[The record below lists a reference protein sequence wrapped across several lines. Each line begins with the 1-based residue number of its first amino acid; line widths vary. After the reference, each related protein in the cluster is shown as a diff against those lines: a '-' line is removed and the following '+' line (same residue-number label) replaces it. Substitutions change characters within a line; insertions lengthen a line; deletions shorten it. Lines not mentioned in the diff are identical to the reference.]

1 MFRDFTQNSPSADV
15 AIIGGGA
22 AGFFAAIHAAKI
34 LPDKQIMLIEK
45 ANKLLMKV
53 KISGGGRC
61 NVTHACFNVSEMSK
75 SYPRGEKLMKKLLPH
90 FMTTDT
96 IQWFDS
102 RGVSIKA
109 EPDGRMFPTTD
120 DSQSIIDALM
130 QEAHR
135 NCVHI
140 ENRCEVTGIEPI
152 DNQGFNLHIKDMAQP
167 VFCRKLIVASGGSPK
182 ESGLE
187 WLKELGHSIVSPVP
201 SLFTFNMPG
210 ESITELQGISVPH
223 ALVKIIDT
231 KLSYE
236 GPLLIT
242 HWGMS
247 GPAILKL
254 SAWGARWIA
263 ERNYQFSILVRWAA
277 DREEEQLRTQLMQ
290 YKQEHGQRLI
300 SNRNLLNLPARLWEY
315 LLTKISIPTDKKWQD
330 IGKTDINRLINLL
343 RNDSYQVSG
352 KTTYKEEF
360 VTCGGVSLEDIDWSD
375 MQSKKVPNLY
385 FAGEVLDIDGIT
397 GGFNFQAAWTTGYI
411 AGTSAAQSLIST
423 SPKIS
428 S

>member
-1 MFRDFTQNSPSADV
+1 MFRNFTQNSPAADV

-34 LPDKQIMLIEK
+34 LPDKRILLMEK

-75 SYPRGEKLMKKLLPH
+75 NYPRGEKIMKKLLPR

-96 IQWFDS
+96 VQWFES
-102 RGVSIKA
+102 RGVAIKA
-109 EPDGRMFPTTD
+109 EADGRMFPTTD
-120 DSQSIIDALM
+120 DSQSIINALM

-135 NCVHI
+135 NNVHI
-140 ENRCEVTGIEPI
+140 ENRCEVTEIEPV
-152 DNQGFNLHIKDMAQP
+152 DNQGFNLHIKGAAQP

-187 WLKELGHSIVSPVP
+187 WLKKLGHTIEPPVP
-201 SLFTFNMPG
+201 SLFTFNMPD

-223 ALVKIIDT
+223 VMVKIIDS
-231 KLSYE
+231 KFSYE
-236 GPLLIT
+236 GALLIT

-263 ERNYQFSILVRWAA
+263 EKNYQFSIMVRWAA
-277 DREEEQLRTQLMQ
+277 DREEEELRSQLLQ

-300 SNRNLLNLPARLWEY
+300 GNRNPVNLPARLWEY
-315 LLTKISIPTDKKWQD
+315 LVAKIGLPTDKKWQD
-330 IGKTDINRLINLL
+330 VGKTDLNRLINIL
-343 RNDSYQVSG
+343 RNDTYQVSG

-360 VTCGGVSLEDIDWSD
+360 VTCGGISLNDIDWSD

-411 AGTSAAQSLIST
+411 AGTSAAHSLTNHLS
-423 SPKIS
+423 
-428 S
+428 

>member
-1 MFRDFTQNSPSADV
+1 MFRNFTQNSPVADV

-22 AGFFAAIHAAKI
+22 AGFFAAIHAAKLLPGKRI
-34 LPDKQIMLIEK
+34 LLMEK

-75 SYPRGEKLMKKLLPH
+75 NYPRGEKIMKKLLPH

-96 IQWFDS
+96 VQWFES
-102 RGVSIKA
+102 RGVAIKA
-109 EPDGRMFPTTD
+109 EADGRMFPTTD
-120 DSQSIIDALM
+120 DSQSIINALM
-130 QEAHR
+130 QEARR
-135 NCVHI
+135 NNVHI
-140 ENRCEVTGIEPI
+140 ENQCEVTKIEPI
-152 DNQGFNLHIKDMAQP
+152 DKQGFNLHIKGTAQP

-187 WLKELGHSIVSPVP
+187 WLKKLGHTVEPPVP
-201 SLFTFNMPG
+201 SLFTFNMPD
-210 ESITELQGISVPH
+210 ESITELQGISVPR
-223 ALVKIIDT
+223 AIVKIIDS
-231 KLSYE
+231 KFSYE
-236 GPLLIT
+236 GALLIT

-263 ERNYQFSILVRWAA
+263 EKNYRFSIIVRWAA
-277 DREEEQLRTQLMQ
+277 DCKEEELRGQLLQ
-290 YKQEHGQRLI
+290 YKQKHGQRLI
-300 SNRNLLNLPARLWEY
+300 GNRNPVNLPARLWEY
-315 LLTKISIPTDKKWQD
+315 LVAKTGLPNNKKWQD
-330 IGKTDINRLINLL
+330 VGKTDINRLINIL
-343 RNDSYQVSG
+343 RNDTYQVSG

-360 VTCGGVSLEDIDWSD
+360 VTCGGISLNDIDWSD

-411 AGTSAAQSLIST
+411 AGTSAARSLITHLS
-423 SPKIS
+423 
-428 S
+428 

>member
-1 MFRDFTQNSPSADV
+1 MFRNFTQNSPTADV

-22 AGFFAAIHAAKI
+22 AGFFAAIHAAKL
-34 LPDKQIMLIEK
+34 LPDKRVLLMEK
-45 ANKLLMKV
+45 ASKLLMKV

-75 SYPRGEKLMKKLLPH
+75 NYPRGEKIMKKLLPR

-96 IQWFDS
+96 VQWFES
-102 RGVSIKA
+102 RGVAIKA
-109 EPDGRMFPTTD
+109 EADGRMFPTTD
-120 DSQSIIDALM
+120 DSQSIINALM
-130 QEAHR
+130 QEAYR
-135 NCVHI
+135 NNVHI
-140 ENRCEVTGIEPI
+140 ENQCEVTEIEPV
-152 DNQGFNLHIKDMAQP
+152 DSQGFNLHIKGTAQP

-187 WLKELGHSIVSPVP
+187 WLKKLGHTIEPPVP
-201 SLFTFNMPG
+201 SLFTFNMPD
-210 ESITELQGISVPH
+210 ESITELQGISVTR
-223 ALVKIIDT
+223 AMVKIIDS
-231 KLSYE
+231 KFSYE
-236 GPLLIT
+236 GALLIT

-263 ERNYQFSILVRWAA
+263 EKNYRFSIMVRWAA
-277 DREEEQLRTQLMQ
+277 DREEEELRSQILQ

-300 SNRNLLNLPARLWEY
+300 GNRNPVNLPARLWEY
-315 LLTKISIPTDKKWQD
+315 LVAKIGLPTDKKWQD
-330 IGKTDINRLINLL
+330 VGKTDINRLINIL
-343 RNDSYQVSG
+343 RNDTYQVSG

-360 VTCGGVSLEDIDWSD
+360 VTCGGISLNDIDWSD

-411 AGTSAAQSLIST
+411 AGTSAARSLTTHLS
-423 SPKIS
+423 
-428 S
+428 

>member
-1 MFRDFTQNSPSADV
+1 MFRDLTQNSLSADV

-22 AGFFAAIHAAKI
+22 AGFFAAIHAAKL
-34 LPDKQIMLIEK
+34 LPDRKILLIEK

-61 NVTHACFNVSEMSK
+61 NVTHACFNVNDMSK
-75 SYPRGEKLMKKLLPH
+75 NYPRGEKLMKKLLPR

-96 IQWFDS
+96 IQWFES

-109 EPDGRMFPTTD
+109 EADGRMFPVSD
-120 DSQSIIDALM
+120 DSQTIIDALL

-135 NCVHI
+135 NGVRI
-140 ENRCEVTGIEPI
+140 ENRCEVTSIEPI
-152 DNQGFNLHIKDMAQP
+152 ENQGFKLHLKNTAQP
-167 VFCRKLIVASGGSPK
+167 VVCRKLIVASGGSPK
-182 ESGLE
+182 ESGME
-187 WLKELGHSIVSPVP
+187 WLRALGHRTEPPVP
-201 SLFTFNMPG
+201 SLFTFNMPE

-223 ALVKIIDT
+223 VLVKIIDT

-263 ERNYQFSILVRWAA
+263 EKNYQFAIIVRWAA
-277 DREEEQLRTQLMQ
+277 DREEEQLRAQLTQYQ
-290 YKQEHGQRLI
+290 QEHRQRLI
-300 SNRNLLNLPARLWEY
+300 GNRNPLHLPARLWEY
-315 LLTKISIPTDKKWQD
+315 LLTKIGIPTDKKWQD
-330 IGKTDINRLINLL
+330 IGKTDINRLINIL
-343 RNDSYQVSG
+343 RNDTYQVSG

-360 VTCGGVSLEDIDWSD
+360 VTCGGISLEDIDWAD

-385 FAGEVLDIDGIT
+385 FAGEILDIDGIT

-411 AGTSAAQSLIST
+411 AGTSAARSLINTES
-423 SPKIS
+423 KIS

>member
-1 MFRDFTQNSPSADV
+1 
-15 AIIGGGA
+15 
-22 AGFFAAIHAAKI
+22 
-34 LPDKQIMLIEK
+34 
-45 ANKLLMKV
+45 MKV

-75 SYPRGEKLMKKLLPH
+75 NYPRGEKIMKKLLPR

-96 IQWFDS
+96 VQWFES
-102 RGVSIKA
+102 RGVAIKA
-109 EPDGRMFPTTD
+109 EADGRMFPTTD
-120 DSQSIIDALM
+120 DSQSIINALM

-135 NCVHI
+135 NNVHI
-140 ENRCEVTGIEPI
+140 ENRCEVTEIEPV
-152 DNQGFNLHIKDMAQP
+152 DNQGFNLHIKGAAQP

-187 WLKELGHSIVSPVP
+187 WLKKLGHTIEPPVP
-201 SLFTFNMPG
+201 SLFTFNMPD

-223 ALVKIIDT
+223 VMVKIIDS
-231 KLSYE
+231 KFSYE
-236 GPLLIT
+236 GALLIT

-263 ERNYQFSILVRWAA
+263 EKNYQFSIMVRWAA
-277 DREEEQLRTQLMQ
+277 DREEEELRSQLLQ

-300 SNRNLLNLPARLWEY
+300 GNRNPVNLPARLWEY
-315 LLTKISIPTDKKWQD
+315 LVAKIGLPTDKKWQD
-330 IGKTDINRLINLL
+330 VGKTDLNRLINIL
-343 RNDSYQVSG
+343 RNDTYQVSG

-360 VTCGGVSLEDIDWSD
+360 VTCGGISLNDIDWSD

-411 AGTSAAQSLIST
+411 AGTSAAHSLTNHLS
-423 SPKIS
+423 
-428 S
+428 

>member
-1 MFRDFTQNSPSADV
+1 MADV
-15 AIIGGGA
+15 AVIGGGA
-22 AGFFAAIHAAKI
+22 AGFFAAIHAAKL
-34 LPDKQIMLIEK
+34 LPDKRVLLMEK

-75 SYPRGEKLMKKLLPH
+75 NYPRGEKIMKKLLPR

-96 IQWFDS
+96 VQWFES
-102 RGVSIKA
+102 RGVAIKA
-109 EPDGRMFPTTD
+109 EADGRMFPTTD
-120 DSQSIIDALM
+120 DSQSIINALM

-135 NCVHI
+135 NNVHI
-140 ENRCEVTGIEPI
+140 ENQCEVTEIEPI
-152 DNQGFNLHIKDMAQP
+152 DSQGFNLHIKGTAQP

-187 WLKELGHSIVSPVP
+187 WLKKLGHTIEPPVP
-201 SLFTFNMPG
+201 SLFTFNMPD
-210 ESITELQGISVPH
+210 ESITELQGISVPR
-223 ALVKIIDT
+223 AMVKIIDS
-231 KLSYE
+231 KFSYE
-236 GPLLIT
+236 GALLIT

-263 ERNYQFSILVRWAA
+263 EKNYRFSIMVRWAA
-277 DREEEQLRTQLMQ
+277 NHEEDELRSQLLQ

-300 SNRNLLNLPARLWEY
+300 GNRNPVNLPARLWEY
-315 LLTKISIPTDKKWQD
+315 LVAKIGLPTDKKWQD
-330 IGKTDINRLINLL
+330 VGKTDINRLINIL
-343 RNDSYQVSG
+343 RNDTYQVSG

-360 VTCGGVSLEDIDWSD
+360 VTCGGISLNDIDWSD

-397 GGFNFQAAWTTGYI
+397 GGFNFQAAWTTGYV
-411 AGTSAAQSLIST
+411 AGTSAARSLTTHLS
-423 SPKIS
+423 
-428 S
+428 